1 MFAIMCLAIPAK
13 ILEIDGDRAKVD
25 YGGTI
30 REANLALIEDP
41 KVGEYVIVHAGYAIQ
56 KLDAA
61 EAEETLELF
70 RQLLDE
76 DFSGEDMLDA

>member
-1 MFAIMCLAIPAK
+1 MCLAIPAK
-13 ILEIDGDRAKVD
+13 ILEIDGDRGKVD

-30 REANLALIEDP
+30 REANLSLIEDP

-56 KLDAA
+56 KLDAS

-70 RQLLDE
+70 RRLLDQ
-76 DFSGEDMLDA
+76 DFSGEDVLDA

>member
-1 MFAIMCLAIPAK
+1 MCLAIPAK
-13 ILEIDGDRAKVD
+13 ILEIDGVRAKVD

-30 REANLALIEDP
+30 REANISLIEEP

-70 RQLLDE
+70 RQLLDQ
-76 DFSGEDMLDA
+76 DFSGEDVLDA